1 MRLGGKVALITGG
14 GRGIGAGIARA
25 FAAEGARVFLV
36 ARTESEVAAVA
47 RELSDAAGAAQGL
60 GAADAAG
67 AAHGARPAGYRAADV
82 SDPDAVAR
90 AVAECQATL
99 GPVDVL
105 VNAAGVYGPIGPTW
119 DVPIDE
125 WSRAVEVNLM
135 GTLHSCRAVIP
146 GMIERGAGRII
157 NFSGGGATAP
167 LPRFS
172 AYAATKAAVVRLT
185 ETLAEELSP
194 HGVAV
199 NAIAPG
205 AIDTTL
211 QDAVLEAGERA
222 GDLHDRMRRLR
233 ETGECATP
241 MEVPVGLAV
250 FLASAASDG
259 LTGRLISAPHDG
271 WREWDEDRI
280 AELMARPWLTL
291 RRIDPHTVRPLL
303 GELAET

>member
-1 MRLGGKVALITGG
+1 MRLEGKVALITGG
-14 GRGIGAGIARA
+14 GRGIGAGVARA

-36 ARTESEVAAVA
+36 ARTGAEVAAVA
-47 RELSDAAGAAQGL
+47 RELGGAAGAAAGGS
-60 GAADAAG
+60 GADG
-67 AAHGARPAGYRAADV
+67 GSSAGYRAADV
-82 SDPDAVAR
+82 SDPEAVAR

-119 DVPIDE
+119 EVPMDE

-135 GTLHSCRAVIP
+135 GTLHVCRAVIP
-146 GMIERGAGRII
+146 GMVERGGGRII

-185 ETLAEELSP
+185 ETLAEELAP
-194 HGVAV
+194 HGVLV

-211 QDAVLEAGERA
+211 QDAVLEAGDRA
-222 GDLHDRMRRLR
+222 GELHDRMRRLR
-233 ETGECATP
+233 ETGEGATP
-241 MEVPVGLAV
+241 MEVPVSLAV
-250 FLASAASDG
+250 FLASEASRG
-259 LTGRLISAPHDG
+259 LTGRLVSAPHDG
-271 WREWDEDRI
+271 WQEWDEDRI

-291 RRIDPHTVRPLL
+291 RRMDPYTVRPLL
-303 GELAET
+303 EELANT